1 MDYINDLVG
10 YLFSET
16 QSGGKA
22 GVWTREMQRRAVKN
36 LITAWNGPLNED
48 QRGYALAALQKI
60 RARVSN
66 AGSDADSRAHYQYLA
81 LQIKL
86 ALEGKDGSKS
96 GNTSITLNMLDG
108 EN

>member
-1 MDYINDLVG
+1 
-10 YLFSET
+10 
-16 QSGGKA
+16 
-22 GVWTREMQRRAVKN
+22 MQRRAVKN
-36 LITAWNGPLNED
+36 LIQAWNGPLNED

-86 ALEGKDGSKS
+86 ALEGKDGAKG
-96 GNTSITLNMLDG
+96 GNTNITLNMLDG